1 MMAGMQMTTV
11 LSAPSTEARSE
22 ADRSVVPRLQRSGIF
37 QDYRK
42 AFESTTGL
50 PLALRAVG
58 SFQSPLQGSKRANPF
73 CTLMAA
79 GNKSCASCLQLQ
91 QRVETEATSEPKTL
105 ECFAGLSESAIP
117 IHAGGQVLGY
127 LQTGQVFMQAP
138 SKARFKRLSR
148 QLAQWG
154 IAPANLHQLET
165 AYFQTRV
172 VAKKQY
178 ESIVRLLG
186 IFAQHL
192 ASLSNQV
199 LVTEAQAE
207 LPAIT
212 RARSFIAEKQS
223 DAISLADVARV
234 ANMSAFYF
242 CKIFKKA
249 TGLTFTDYLARV
261 RVETVKKM
269 LLNPHTRMSEAAY
282 AAGFQSLSQFNRVFH
297 RIAGEPPSRYHQRIH
312 HTTRSLSGPFSL
324 AHAA

>member
-1 MMAGMQMTTV
+1 MQTITSC
-11 LSAPSTEARSE
+11 SAPTTEAHLE
-22 ADRSVVPRLQRSGIF
+22 TDRHVVPQLQRSRIF

-50 PLALRAVG
+50 PLALRPVG
-58 SFQSPLQGSKRANPF
+58 SFQSPLQSSKYVNPF
-73 CTLMAA
+73 CALMAA
-79 GNKSCASCLQLQ
+79 TNKSCAACLQLQ
-91 QRVETEATSEPKTL
+91 QKVETEATSEPKTL
-105 ECFAGLSESAIP
+105 ECFAGLNESAVP
-117 IHAGGQVLGY
+117 IHAGNRVLGY
-127 LQTGQVFMQAP
+127 LQTGQVFLQTP
-138 SKARFKRLSR
+138 SKVHFKRVRR
-148 QLAQWG
+148 QLEQWG
-154 IAPANLHQLET
+154 IVEET
-165 AYFQTRV
+165 MQKFEAAYFQTRV

-178 ESIVRLLG
+178 DSTIRLLG

-192 ASLSNQV
+192 AALSNQL

-212 RARSFIAEKQS
+212 RARTFIAEKQS
-223 DAISLADVARV
+223 EDLTLAEVARV

-269 LLNPHTRMSEAAY
+269 LLNPHARMSEAAY

-297 RIAGEPPSRYHQRIH
+297 RIAGETPSRYHERLH
-312 HTTRSLSGPFSL
+312 HATRSPRGAYSL

>member
-1 MMAGMQMTTV
+1 MMVAMQTTTSC
-11 LSAPSTEARSE
+11 SAPTTEARSE
-22 ADRSVVPRLQRSGIF
+22 ANRHVVPQLQRSRIF

-50 PLALRAVG
+50 PLALRPLG
-58 SFQSPLQGSKRANPF
+58 SFQSPLQGSKYANPF

-79 GNKSCASCLQLQ
+79 TNKSCAACLQLQ
-91 QRVETEATSEPKTL
+91 QRVETEAMSEPKTL
-105 ECFAGLSESAIP
+105 ECFAGLSESAVP
-117 IHAGGQVLGY
+117 VHAGTQVLGY
-127 LQTGQVFMQAP
+127 LQTGQVFLQAP
-138 SKARFKRLSR
+138 SKTHFKRVRR
-148 QLAQWG
+148 QLEQWG
-154 IAPANLHQLET
+154 IGAETMGKLEA

-178 ESIVRLLG
+178 ESTIRLLG

-192 ASLSNQV
+192 ASLSNQL
-199 LVTEAQAE
+199 LVSEAQAE

-212 RARSFIAEKQS
+212 RARAFIAEQQG
-223 DAISLADVARV
+223 DDLSLAKVARV

-261 RVETVKKM
+261 RVETVKQM
-269 LLNPHTRMSEAAY
+269 LLNPHARMSEAAY

-297 RIAGEPPSRYHQRIH
+297 RIVGETPSRYHERLH
-312 HTTRSLSGPFSL
+312 RATRSLGGSYSL